1 MGLDDWQDAG
11 APPRGGGQGEVRKVR
26 HVADGCEGALK
37 LLHAVEAAQKERRY
51 RFLTEVSGLRAMNG
65 NGVPAVLDANEQAWL
80 DKAANLYLVME
91 FIEGP
96 TLGELFGRSRPSLN
110 QAITCTARIL
120 EILAAGHALP
130 LHHRDLKHDNVI
142 IRGGDWADPVLVD
155 LGIAW
160 HGAGDPGYATPVG
173 KELGNRFLRLPEFA
187 PGGDHYDNRSDVAM
201 AGGLLFFML
210 SGKAPRFLLDHQDRH
225 PHQAEPSPLPPNIT
239 ADLRWPALSRIL
251 TVCFQQN
258 IAGRFRDAGEMRAQ
272 LLALNED
279 PVAHLDDLDREMAR
293 MRDLT
298 STTLALQR
306 QKAGVGMT
314 TANAALYAELG
325 TLWMK
330 AGLMHGGQGPTFK
343 DGGAASEF
351 YCLVSRQDLPEP
363 YVLFRHR
370 IAYSDGRFAA
380 SWHFDEGPRGDR
392 YYEGPA
398 ADPEALVATCTG
410 LARNLAGVTIRALNA
425 RLASG

>member
-1 MGLDDWQDAG
+1 MGLEDWQEAST
-11 APPRGGGQGEVRKVR
+11 PPRRGGQGEVRQVR
-26 HVADGCEGALK
+26 HVANGCEGALK
-37 LLHAVEAAQKERRY
+37 RLHADKAAQRERRY

-96 TLGELFGRSRPSLN
+96 TLGELVGRSRPSLD
-110 QAITCTARIL
+110 QAIACTARLL

-130 LHHRDLKHDNVI
+130 LHHRDLKPDNVI
-142 IRGGDWADPVLVD
+142 IRRSDWADPVLVD

-160 HGAGDPGYATPVG
+160 HGVSDSGYATPVG

-187 PGGDHYDNRSDVAM
+187 PGGDHYDHRSDVAM

-210 SGKAPRFLLDHQDRH
+210 TGKAPRSLLDHQNRH
-225 PHQAEPSPLPPNIT
+225 PHQAEPSAVPLQIT
-239 ADLRWPALSRIL
+239 VDARWPALSRIL

-258 IAGRFRDAGEMRAQ
+258 IAARFRDAGEMRAQ

-279 PVAHLDDLDREMAR
+279 PIAHLDDLDREMAR
-293 MRDLT
+293 LRDLT
-298 STTLALQR
+298 KTTLALQR
-306 QKAGVGMT
+306 QMAGVGM
-314 TANAALYAELG
+314 AAASAALYAELG

-343 DGGAASEF
+343 NGGAANEF
-351 YCLVSRQDLPEP
+351 YCLVSRQGLPEP
-363 YVLFRHR
+363 YVLFRHS
-370 IAYSDGRFAA
+370 IGFFDGRFAA
-380 SWHFDEGPRGDR
+380 SSRIDDGPAGDR

-410 LARNLAGVTIRALNA
+410 LARNLAATTIGALNA
-425 RLASG
+425 RLASA

>member
-1 MGLDDWQDAG
+1 MGLEDWQAAS
-11 APPRGGGQGEVRKVR
+11 APARRGGQGEVRKVR
-26 HVADGCEGALK
+26 HIADGREGALK
-37 LLHAVEAAQKERRY
+37 QLHSEEAAQKERRY

-65 NGVPAVLDANEQAWL
+65 NGLPAVLDANEQAWL
-80 DKAANLYLVME
+80 DKAADLYLVME

-96 TLGELFGRSRPSLN
+96 TLGKFVGQSRPSLD
-110 QAITCTARIL
+110 QAIACTARIL

-130 LHHRDLKHDNVI
+130 LHHRDLKPDNVI
-142 IRGGDWADPVLVD
+142 IRRGDWTDPVLVD

-160 HGAGDPGYATPVG
+160 HGASDTDYATPVG

-187 PGGDHYDNRSDVAM
+187 PGGDHYDHRSDVAM

-210 SGKAPRFLLDHQDRH
+210 SGKAPRFLLDHESRH
-225 PHQAEPSPLPPNIT
+225 PHQAEPSPLPQNVT

-258 IAGRFRDAGEMRAQ
+258 IAGRFRDAVEMRTR
-272 LLALNED
+272 LLALNEA
-279 PVAHLDDLDREMAR
+279 PVAHLDDLDREMAHLH
-293 MRDLT
+293 DLT

-306 QKAGVGMT
+306 QEAGVGMT
-314 TANAALYAELG
+314 AASAALYAEL
-325 TLWMK
+325 TALWMK

-343 DGGAASEF
+343 DGGAAKAF
-351 YCLVSRQDLPEP
+351 YCLVSRHGLPKP

-370 IAYSDGRFAA
+370 IAFSDGRFAA
-380 SWHFDEGPRGDR
+380 SWHLGESAGGQ

-398 ADPEALVATCTG
+398 ADPEALTTTCTR
-410 LARNLAGVTIRALNA
+410 LARNLAGITIRALNA